1 MLSPFPMRAAFP
13 RSEYY
18 GDSAPSRPRQPTT
31 SLPAAAPDARSDGR
45 NRDGSHVHCV
55 PIDEG
60 SAQLFPGSLATSTP
74 QAFLVTSDADVA
86 LRHRSRLTANRFG
99 AHCYPAHIHQIG
111 AGSTLTGV
119 QPLVHLRY
127 AFPSR

>member
-1 MLSPFPMRAAFP
+1 MCAAFP

-18 GDSAPSRPRQPTT
+18 GDSAPSRSRQLTT
-31 SLPAAAPDARSDGR
+31 SLTADPLVAGSDGR
-45 NRDGSHVHCV
+45 NRDGSHVPCV
-55 PIDEG
+55 SIDEG
-60 SAQLFPGSLATSTP
+60 SAQLFPDSLATSTP
-74 QAFLVTSDADVA
+74 QPFLVTYDTGVA
-86 LRHRSRLTANRFG
+86 LRHRGRLTVNRFD

>member
-1 MLSPFPMRAAFP
+1 MCTAFP
-13 RSEYY
+13 CSEYY
-18 GDSAPSRPRQPTT
+18 GDSAPSRSRQLTT
-31 SLPAAAPDARSDGR
+31 SLTADLLAAGSDGR

-55 PIDEG
+55 PIDG
-60 SAQLFPGSLATSTP
+60 VSVQLFPDSLATSMP
-74 QAFLVTSDADVA
+74 QPFLVTSDADVA
-86 LRHRSRLTANRFG
+86 LRRRTRLTVNRFG
-99 AHCYPAHIHQIG
+99 DHCCPAHIHQIG